1 MKGMS
6 MRAAVVRKVGG
17 PEVIEVLEVRTPE
30 PGPLQ
35 VRIKVVAAALNPADA
50 AVWAGFFGP
59 LDGMEHA
66 GLGLDAAGTIEAV
79 GPGVLLEVGTA
90 VIAFDAAVLRPT
102 KAQAEFLVVDLNSLA
117 PAPMGMDL
125 TLAATIPLNGMTA
138 SQALDH
144 LPLRPRDTL
153 LVTGA
158 AGAVGGFAVELA
170 RTRGVRIVAQGRN
183 EDQQFLRDRG
193 ATWFVSRDE
202 ELNEAVRR
210 FVPQGVDGVLDAA
223 ALGEPAL
230 AAVRDGGVFVSL
242 RSDVLPQPRRAVT
255 VRHTSAGPEATR
267 LSHLSALAEV
277 GVLTPRVA
285 RTYPLPEAA
294 QAHAQVA
301 RGGLRGRIVLV
312 P

>member
-66 GLGLDAAGTIEAV
+66 GLGLDAAGTIDSV

-117 PAPMGMDL
+117 PAPKGMDL
-125 TLAATIPLNGMTA
+125 TLAATIPLNAMTA

-144 LPLRPRDTL
+144 LPMRPRDTL

-158 AGAVGGFAVELA
+158 AGAVGGYAIELA
-170 RTRGVRIVAQGRN
+170 RTRGERTIALGRP
-183 EDQQFLRDRG
+183 EDGELLLGLG
-193 ATWFVSRDE
+193 ATSFVPGSEDVAA
-202 ELNEAVRR
+202 AVRQL
-210 FVPQGVDGVLDAA
+210 VPDGVDGILDAA
-223 ALGEPAL
+223 
-230 AAVRDGGVFVSL
+230 
-242 RSDVLPQPRRAVT
+242 
-255 VRHTSAGPEATR
+255 
-267 LSHLSALAEV
+267 
-277 GVLTPRVA
+277 
-285 RTYPLPEAA
+285 
-294 QAHAQVA
+294 
-301 RGGLRGRIVLV
+301 
-312 P
+312 

>member
-1 MKGMS
+1 
-6 MRAAVVRKVGG
+6 MRAVVVRKVGG
-17 PEVIEVLEVRTPE
+17 PEVVEVLEVPSPE

-50 AVWAGFFGP
+50 AVWAGSFGS
-59 LDGMEHA
+59 LEGMEHA

-117 PAPMGMDL
+117 PAPKGMDL
-125 TLAATIPLNGMTA
+125 
-138 SQALDH
+138 
-144 LPLRPRDTL
+144 
-153 LVTGA
+153 
-158 AGAVGGFAVELA
+158 VELA
-170 RTRGVRIVAQGRN
+170 RTRGVRIVAQGRP

-242 RSDVLPQPRRAVT
+242 GSDVLPQPRRAIA

-267 LSHLSALAEV
+267 SPTCLRL
-277 GVLTPRVA
+277 PRWVS
-285 RTYPLPEAA
+285 
-294 QAHAQVA
+294 
-301 RGGLRGRIVLV
+301 
-312 P
+312 

>member
-17 PEVIEVLEVRTPE
+17 PEVIEILEVPTPE

-50 AVWAGFFGP
+50 AVWAGFFGSFE
-59 LDGMEHA
+59 GMEHA
-66 GLGLDAAGTIEAV
+66 GLGLDAAGRIEAV
-79 GPGVLLEVGTA
+79 GPGVLLEIGTA

-117 PAPMGMDL
+117 PAPEGMDL
-125 TLAATIPLNGMTA
+125 TLAATIPLNAMTA

-170 RTRGVRIVAQGRN
+170 RTRGLRIVAQGRP

-242 RSDVLPQPRRAVT
+242 RSDVLPQPRRAIA

-285 RTYPLPEAA
+285 RTYPLSEAA